1 MLVVGDAEGVR
12 AAHSRVL
19 RVARAG
25 KADAGFDGS
34 GMSVARLAILSGLRH
49 YTVFSSPALVT
60 TLGAFLD
67 AAELTER

>member
-1 MLVVGDAEGVR
+1 MLG
-12 AAHSRVL
+12 S
-19 RVARAG
+19 G

-34 GMSVARLAILSGLRH
+34 GMSVARLAILPGLRH